1 VEPRAQKTMSLM
13 SCCALSV
20 WQVERYALN
29 EVNAISKEI
38 VLQIFLNDFTYM
50 SWLWG
55 RSPGEN
61 GVFSLVSS

>member
-1 VEPRAQKTMSLM
+1 M

>member
-1 VEPRAQKTMSLM
+1 MSLM
-13 SCCALSV
+13 SCCALFV

-29 EVNAISKEI
+29 EVNAISREI
-38 VLQIFLNDFTYM
+38 VQQNFFNDFTYM

-55 RSPGEN
+55 RSLGEN